1 MSAISG
7 LALSIPGAK
16 LKLERKENTL
26 TGMVYVND
34 RWAESGSVTIPGF
47 KKKIFFGM
55 ATLSHDN
62 SQLTKAVYSGL
73 KISQNN

>member
-16 LKLERKENTL
+16 LKLERKDNTL
-26 TGMVYVND
+26 TGMVYGKD
-34 RWAESGSVTIPGF
+34 RWRESGSVTIPGLN
-47 KKKIFFGM
+47 KSIFLGL

-73 KISQNN
+73 QISN